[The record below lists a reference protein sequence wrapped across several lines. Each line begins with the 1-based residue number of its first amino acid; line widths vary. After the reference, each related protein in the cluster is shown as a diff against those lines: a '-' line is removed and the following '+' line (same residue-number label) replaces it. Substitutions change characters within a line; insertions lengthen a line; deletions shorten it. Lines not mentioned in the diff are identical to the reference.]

1 MVKDPICEMNV
12 DVKKAKIKGLISRK
26 KDKTYYFCSKNC
38 KDEFEGKNAVT
49 KNEVKTSKLGKE
61 KISIKIT
68 GMSCVSCAG
77 TIESSLKKVNGVNR
91 AEINFAAEKA
101 YIEYNPETTNRTELE
116 DAIINAGYN
125 IIKENGKSNILKLK
139 IIGMD
144 NPHCV
149 NIVKKA
155 LDKLNGITSKEL
167 LVTQKA
173 VIEYE
178 PSIITVE
185 EIKEQITN
193 VGYKPIDEKADF
205 KDAEK
210 EAREKEINSLRIRVT
225 ISVVLGL
232 PLLYFAMG
240 HIIRLPMPGWNILTS
255 ASIQFIFASIIMIAG
270 SQFFTRGFTAVI
282 KAKTA
287 NMDTLVAIGTG
298 SAYAYSIFAL
308 LNIYFGSTSFGAK
321 DIYFE
326 VAGLLIAFIL
336 VGRYLEA
343 IAKGKTSAAIKKLI
357 GLQARI
363 AVVIRA
369 GKEIKIPI
377 EEVKVGDIVLVK
389 PGQKIPVDGIVVSGY
404 SSVDESMISGESIP
418 VEKTTGNKVIGATIN
433 KTGSFRF
440 RAEKVGKDTALAQI
454 IKLVEEAQGSK
465 APIQKL
471 ADTISAY
478 FVPAVVTLAII
489 SSITWYLLGFGFTFA
504 LTIFVA
510 VLIIACPCALGLAT
524 PTAIM
529 VGTGKGAEHGILYKN
544 AEALQITHK
553 LDTIVFDKTGTLT
566 KGKPEVTDVY
576 SLEKGQEDSILKYA
590 AIAEKN
596 SEHPLGEAIVNGAM
610 KRKLKIGDA
619 NKFKSYTG
627 KGISAEF
634 GGKKILLGNRYLFKD
649 NKININNVEEKLQT
663 YELQGKTAMIISL
676 DNKIAGIVAVADTV
690 KEYSKEAVK
699 ELHNLG
705 IKVVMMTGDNKRT
718 GEAIAKQL
726 GIDIVLAEVLPEDK
740 ANEIK
745 KLQAKNNKVAMVGDG
760 INDAPALTQANIG
773 IAIGSGTDVA
783 IESGDIVLI
792 KEDLRDVVTAMD
804 LSRYTMK
811 KIKQNLFWA
820 FFYNVAG
827 IPLAAGVFY
836 PWTGWLLSPIIA
848 GAAMAFSS
856 VSVLSNS
863 LLMRSYQTKIKTKR

>member
-1 MVKDPICEMNV
+1 
-12 DVKKAKIKGLISRK
+12 
-26 KDKTYYFCSKNC
+26 
-38 KDEFEGKNAVT
+38 
-49 KNEVKTSKLGKE
+49 
-61 KISIKIT
+61 
-68 GMSCVSCAG
+68 
-77 TIESSLKKVNGVNR
+77 
-91 AEINFAAEKA
+91 
-101 YIEYNPETTNRTELE
+101 
-116 DAIINAGYN
+116 
-125 IIKENGKSNILKLK
+125 
-139 IIGMD
+139 
-144 NPHCV
+144 
-149 NIVKKA
+149 
-155 LDKLNGITSKEL
+155 
-167 LVTQKA
+167 
-173 VIEYE
+173 
-178 PSIITVE
+178 
-185 EIKEQITN
+185 
-193 VGYKPIDEKADF
+193 
-205 KDAEK
+205 
-210 EAREKEINSLRIRVT
+210 
-225 ISVVLGL
+225 
-232 PLLYFAMG
+232 
-240 HIIRLPMPGWNILTS
+240 
-255 ASIQFIFASIIMIAG
+255 
-270 SQFFTRGFTAVI
+270 
-282 KAKTA
+282 
-287 NMDTLVAIGTG
+287 
-298 SAYAYSIFAL
+298 
-308 LNIYFGSTSFGAK
+308 
-321 DIYFE
+321 
-326 VAGLLIAFIL
+326 
-336 VGRYLEA
+336 
-343 IAKGKTSAAIKKLI
+343 
-357 GLQARI
+357 
-363 AVVIRA
+363 
-369 GKEIKIPI
+369 
-377 EEVKVGDIVLVK
+377 
-389 PGQKIPVDGIVVSGY
+389 
-404 SSVDESMISGESIP
+404 
-418 VEKTTGNKVIGATIN
+418 
-433 KTGSFRF
+433 
-440 RAEKVGKDTALAQI
+440 
-454 IKLVEEAQGSK
+454 
-465 APIQKL
+465 
-471 ADTISAY
+471 
-478 FVPAVVTLAII
+478 
-489 SSITWYLLGFGFTFA
+489 
-504 LTIFVA
+504 
-510 VLIIACPCALGLAT
+510 
-524 PTAIM
+524 M

-649 NKININNVEEKLQT
+649 NKININSVEEKLQI
-663 YELQGKTAMIISL
+663 YERQGKTAMIIAL